1 MYLFF
6 LTLLSIFSGGSGND
20 LLDYVPTDA
29 YWNAKHVVVSVESM
43 ASQLKLPMD
52 KDIAGWI
59 ADLDAADPQTRDA
72 AYRELLH
79 SGPAILPKLEKIT
92 DGPAAEPAQRA
103 RVLIAQINAAPKR
116 DAVRRLMAIRT
127 LGELKKQEGLP
138 VLRPYL
144 DSKEMF
150 VADYARIATA
160 QIEGKPAGRTRA
172 ADTDKDAW
180 LLSAE
185 CRAVAHVELHGGRP
199 IDYAAAFKQ
208 FPLPAGD
215 DNQVAIDFV
224 ANQALTTAESIGN
237 VRLDAITIGVSGDVS
252 ETSGC
257 AVVIVAGQYDAA
269 ALNQFARKLKFVF
282 KTVEGQDV
290 FHPDADKAAF
300 LPSND
305 RLVLIAKPKDQDAPL
320 AEMMS
325 AIKSG
330 EGKLKTTPEMA
341 TLLAKVDIKQPVW
354 AVMRVTDAY
363 RKAPPLA
370 AFDEV
375 TVVGRRDAAGF
386 HLTVRAAGNDPA
398 KVKAAADIASA
409 MVTQTAKDVR
419 QVGIAMPAMQS
430 LADVLD
436 QMKVSTSAGEAAFTA
451 DVRDAPADS
460 FLLPLLMTYGMPRQ
474 QEKRVP
480 QE

>member
-43 ASQLKLPMD
+43 ASQSKLPTD

-138 VLRPYL
+138 VLRPFL
-144 DSKEMF
+144 NSKEMF

-160 QIEGKPAGRTRA
+160 QIEGKPTERTRA
-172 ADTDKDAW
+172 VDTDKDAW
-180 LLSAE
+180 LLPAE

-208 FPLPAGD
+208 FPLPVGE
-215 DNQVAIDFV
+215 DNQVAIDFI
-224 ANQALTTAESIGN
+224 ANQALTIAETIGN
-237 VRLDAITIGVSGDVS
+237 VRLDALTIGVSGDVS
-252 ETSGC
+252 DKSGC
-257 AVVIVAGQYDAA
+257 AVVIAAGQYDAP
-269 ALNQFARKLKFVF
+269 ALNQFARKLKIVF
-282 KTVEGQDV
+282 KTVDGHDV
-290 FHPDADKAAF
+290 FQPDADKSAF

-305 RLVLIAKPKDQDAPL
+305 RLVLVAKPTEQDAPL
-320 AEMMS
+320 AEMIS
-325 AIKSG
+325 AMKSG
-330 EGKLKTTPEMA
+330 AGKLKTTPEMA
-341 TLLAKVDIKQPVW
+341 NLLAKVDVKQPVW
-354 AVMRVTDAY
+354 AVMKVTDAY
-363 RKAPPLA
+363 RKAPQLE

-375 TVVGRRDAAGF
+375 ALVGRREGPGI
-386 HLTVRAAGNDPA
+386 HLTVHGTGPDPA
-398 KVKAAADIASA
+398 KVKAAADLAAAAI
-409 MVTQTAKDVR
+409 TQAAKDIR
-419 QVGIAMPAMQS
+419 KMASTSPALGNIAD
-430 LADVLD
+430 LFD
-436 QMKVSTSAGEAAFTA
+436 QMKVAASGNGASITVDVPELPIASRPGQSVKSAPKE
-451 DVRDAPADS
+451 
-460 FLLPLLMTYGMPRQ
+460 
-474 QEKRVP
+474 
-480 QE
+480 